1 MVSELIANAYDAD
14 AENVTVTAPL
24 GEFLATKKGDVVT
37 SKDLEIVV
45 EDDGHGFTEEEANV
59 HYLKIGNDRRLDPS
73 RGGKSREFHRPVM
86 GRKGIGKLAA
96 FGICRTVE
104 VWSASG
110 EKGLDQY
117 RVSHFVLRYDD
128 ITQDTDK
135 TYHPEPGSEDRL
147 FSAERGTRITL
158 SDFLYKKIP
167 DAETFRRQLARKFG
181 IGSSNFKISVTD
193 SKTGEE
199 RDVSG
204 LDVEI
209 MDGTKIQV
217 DERPVPIEGE
227 EPLPVSGWI
236 AYAKQSY
243 RNEEMAGVRIYVRGK
258 LAATSRDFGRR
269 AGFTGELT
277 IRTYMVGEIRAEWLD
292 EDEDLITT
300 DRQDILWSSDKG
312 LALQK
317 WGTDIMEELGRRSR
331 KPMEK
336 KTFETFMK
344 KSELKSHARE
354 MFGDTRVYDAAMYVG
369 KKLSKGVDL
378 ETLQNDDYVQSMRE
392 LILSVAPHKM
402 IVDKLKEIADDGN
415 KNALNIIAT
424 MLGDAKIAET
434 ASLGQVARE
443 RIRAVE
449 GLMEILTR
457 KDPAVESELQRLL
470 ESAPW
475 LINPQWT
482 VLQAN
487 QTFNTF
493 KKTFGA
499 WFKKEAKR
507 KAKTF
512 EGGALRPDFIM
523 YPIESRIEIVEIKR
537 PGHKLD
543 DVEFERLSE
552 YITMM
557 DDYLGENRE
566 YGEKY
571 PMVHATLVCDGLNL
585 GGVGN
590 IAHGALVKD
599 GRSGGKRG
607 KTSWP
612 APRGRTRIS

>member
-1 MVSELIANAYDAD
+1 MANEKYNLTISRNTIDKLGVKLYDKASDVVSELIANAYDAD
-14 AENVTVTAPL
+14 AEKVTVTAPL
-24 GEFLATKKGDVVT
+24 GEFLATKKEGVVT

-45 EDDGHGFTEEEANV
+45 EDDGHGFTEDEAND
-59 HYLKIGNDRRLDPS
+59 HYLKIGNDRRLDPG
-73 RGGKSREFHRPVM
+73 RGGESRELRRPVM

-117 RVSHFVLRYDD
+117 RVSHFFLRYDD

-135 TYHPEPGSEDRL
+135 TYHPEPGPEDRL

-209 MDGTKIQV
+209 MEGTKIQV

-236 AYAKQSY
+236 AYAKHSY

-312 LALQK
+312 LALQN
-317 WGTDIMEELGRRSR
+317 S
-331 KPMEK
+331 
-336 KTFETFMK
+336 
-344 KSELKSHARE
+344 
-354 MFGDTRVYDAAMYVG
+354 
-369 KKLSKGVDL
+369 
-378 ETLQNDDYVQSMRE
+378 
-392 LILSVAPHKM
+392 
-402 IVDKLKEIADDGN
+402 
-415 KNALNIIAT
+415 
-424 MLGDAKIAET
+424 
-434 ASLGQVARE
+434 
-443 RIRAVE
+443 
-449 GLMEILTR
+449 
-457 KDPAVESELQRLL
+457 
-470 ESAPW
+470 
-475 LINPQWT
+475 
-482 VLQAN
+482 
-487 QTFNTF
+487 
-493 KKTFGA
+493 
-499 WFKKEAKR
+499 
-507 KAKTF
+507 
-512 EGGALRPDFIM
+512 
-523 YPIESRIEIVEIKR
+523 
-537 PGHKLD
+537 
-543 DVEFERLSE
+543 
-552 YITMM
+552 
-557 DDYLGENRE
+557 
-566 YGEKY
+566 
-571 PMVHATLVCDGLNL
+571 
-585 GGVGN
+585 
-590 IAHGALVKD
+590 
-599 GRSGGKRG
+599 
-607 KTSWP
+607 
-612 APRGRTRIS
+612 

>member
-59 HYLKIGNDRRLDPS
+59 HYLKIGNDRRLDPG
-73 RGGKSREFHRPVM
+73 RGGESRELRRPVM

-110 EKGLDQY
+110 EKGLEQY
-117 RVSHFVLRYDD
+117 PVSHFVLRYDD

-135 TYHPEPGSEDRL
+135 TYHPEPGLQDAT
-147 FSAERGTRITL
+147 FSSERGTKITL
-158 SDFLYKKIP
+158 SDFLYKKVP
-167 DAETFRRQLARKFG
+167 DVETFMRQLARKFG
-181 IGSSNFKISVTD
+181 IGSADFKISVTD
-193 SKTGEE
+193 SKTEKE
-199 RDVSG
+199 REVSG
-204 LDVEI
+204 LNVEI
-209 MDGTKIQV
+209 MDGTKIEV
-217 DERPVPIEGE
+217 DEIPVPLEGE
-227 EPLPVSGWI
+227 DPLPVSGWI

-317 WGTDIMEELGRRSR
+317 WGTDIMEDLGRRSR

-369 KKLSKGVDL
+369 E
-378 ETLQNDDYVQSMRE
+378 ETFQ
-392 LILSVAPHKM
+392 
-402 IVDKLKEIADDGN
+402 G
-415 KNALNIIAT
+415 
-424 MLGDAKIAET
+424 
-434 ASLGQVARE
+434 
-443 RIRAVE
+443 
-449 GLMEILTR
+449 
-457 KDPAVESELQRLL
+457 
-470 ESAPW
+470 
-475 LINPQWT
+475 
-482 VLQAN
+482 
-487 QTFNTF
+487 
-493 KKTFGA
+493 
-499 WFKKEAKR
+499 
-507 KAKTF
+507 
-512 EGGALRPDFIM
+512 
-523 YPIESRIEIVEIKR
+523 
-537 PGHKLD
+537 
-543 DVEFERLSE
+543 
-552 YITMM
+552 
-557 DDYLGENRE
+557 
-566 YGEKY
+566 
-571 PMVHATLVCDGLNL
+571 
-585 GGVGN
+585 
-590 IAHGALVKD
+590 
-599 GRSGGKRG
+599 SG
-607 KTSWP
+607 S
-612 APRGRTRIS
+612 